1 MGLIGW
7 VILGAVAGWLA
18 SVITG
23 RNSRMGCLSN
33 IIIGVL
39 GAVIGGFLVNL
50 LGGEGVIAFNLKGLG
65 IAVLGAVVLL
75 LITGLFKR
83 RS

>member
-50 LGGEGVIAFNLKGLG
+50 LGGEGAIAFNLKGLG

>member
-18 SVITG
+18 SMITG
-23 RNSRMGCLSN
+23 RNSRMGCLAN
-33 IIIGVL
+33 IFIGIL
-39 GAVIGGFLVNL
+39 GAIIGGFLVNL
-50 LGGEGVIAFNLKGLG
+50 IGGEGAITFSLKGLF
-65 IAVLGAVVLL
+65 ISVLGAVVLL

>member
-33 IIIGVL
+33 IIIGIL

-65 IAVLGAVVLL
+65 IAVLGAVILL